1 MKLTNLPLA
10 SLRSDLSDVVTRVQY
25 ERERVV
31 IARHGKAVA
40 AIISMNDLERLLQF
54 EQASTER
61 GEESQKKE
69 MTIV

>member
-1 MKLTNLPLA
+1 MELTNLPLA

-40 AIISMNDLERLLQF
+40 AIISMKDLERLLQLERTNA
-54 EQASTER
+54 EQ
-61 GEESQKKE
+61 GEVSQKKE
-69 MTIV
+69 STM

>member
-40 AIISMNDLERLLQF
+40 AIISMKDLERLLQL
-54 EQASTER
+54 ERTNTER

-69 MTIV
+69 STM

>member
-1 MKLTNLPLA
+1 MELTNLPLA

-40 AIISMNDLERLLQF
+40 AIISMKDLERLLQL
-54 EQASTER
+54 ERTNAER

-69 MTIV
+69 STM

>member
-1 MKLTNLPLA
+1 MELTNLPLA
-10 SLRSDLSDVVTRVQY
+10 SLRNDLSDVVTRVQY

-40 AIISMNDLERLLQF
+40 AIISMKDLERLLQL
-54 EQASTER
+54 ERANAER

-69 MTIV
+69 SIM

>member
-1 MKLTNLPLA
+1 MELTNLPLA

-40 AIISMNDLERLLQF
+40 AIISMKDLERLLQL
-54 EQASTER
+54 ERTNAER
-61 GEESQKKE
+61 GEESQEKE
-69 MTIV
+69 LTM

>member
-1 MKLTNLPLA
+1 MELTNLPLA

-31 IARHGKAVA
+31 IARHGKSVA
-40 AIISMNDLERLLQF
+40 AIISMKDLERLLQL
-54 EQASTER
+54 ERTNAER

-69 MTIV
+69 SAM

>member
-1 MKLTNLPLA
+1 MELTNLPLA

-40 AIISMNDLERLLQF
+40 AIISMKDLERLLQL
-54 EQASTER
+54 ERTNAER

-69 MTIV
+69 ATI

>member
-1 MKLTNLPLA
+1 MELTNLPLA

-40 AIISMNDLERLLQF
+40 AIISMKDLERLLQL
-54 EQASTER
+54 ERTNAER
-61 GEESQKKE
+61 GEESQAKE
-69 MTIV
+69 STM